1 MSVWCRFEILLPLR
15 FNDGS
20 AVPRELVAQTI
31 GELENEFGAAT
42 WETQVL
48 HGSWRHEGKTYH
60 DELVRIFVD
69 TEGNRSNRTFFKQY
83 KIKLKTRFR
92 QIDIWLTVHPIETI

>member
-1 MSVWCRFEILLPLR
+1 MSVLCRFEILLPLR

-20 AVPRELVAQTI
+20 AVPRELIAKTL
-31 GELENEFGAAT
+31 GELESQFGAAT

-48 HGSWRHEGKTYH
+48 HGSWRHEGMTCH

-69 TEGNRSNRTFFKQY
+69 AEGNRSNRAFFKPC
-83 KIKLKTRFR
+83 KNKLKTRFR